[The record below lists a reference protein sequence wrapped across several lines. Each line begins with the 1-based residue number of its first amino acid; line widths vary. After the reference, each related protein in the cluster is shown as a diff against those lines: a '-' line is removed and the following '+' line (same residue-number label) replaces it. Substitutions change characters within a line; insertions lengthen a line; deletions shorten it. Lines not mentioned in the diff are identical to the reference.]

1 MEQAFTSGT
10 VPARARPAVQN
21 LVLTTGRHLSLLDGL
36 LDLFLVRGGMRT
48 LPVAVRNGLR
58 LGAAETLF
66 GDAPVYVCVSS
77 WVEEVKLLAGPKF
90 AGVANAVLR
99 KVAGIGLAAQIIK
112 SAGAPARLPEAPVLV
127 ACARGLA
134 SGAGGWISALQG
146 ASDAHLA
153 AVVSHPEWLV
163 ADWRARF
170 GVQALEILGA
180 AQRPHRQ
187 ALRCDWRMTGRKL
200 TSTEAELALH
210 LEKMAQQV
218 EFEGDKYTLMPAG
231 AARLVRS
238 AFDAGLVSLQGV
250 ASQAV
255 IRRFPPPA
263 DGMVLD
269 ACAGAG
275 VKTTLIAQLAG
286 GAERL
291 VATDIAADKLNELA
305 ANFERIGL
313 PPPRSFAC
321 DMADREVVS
330 DLRSAFPAGF
340 RRIYIDAPCSGT
352 GTLGRLPFK
361 RYGLSERTA
370 EEMAAKQQ
378 ALIAA
383 CRTLLADGG
392 DIVYITCSLQHE
404 ENGGVVAA
412 SEGQGL
418 RRKEPFWTVL
428 PTEDYLEGMS
438 GARMVCE

>member
-1 MEQAFTSGT
+1 MEQAFASGS

-36 LDLFLVRGGMRT
+36 LDSYLVRGGMQT
-48 LPVAVRNGLR
+48 LPVTVRSGLR

-99 KVAGIGLAAQIIK
+99 KFAGIGLAAQIIK
-112 SAGAPARLPEAPVLV
+112 PAEAMARLPEAPALV

-134 SGAGGWISALQG
+134 SDAGEWISALQG
-146 ASDAHLA
+146 ASDARL
-153 AVVSHPEWLV
+153 AVVASHPEWLV
-163 ADWRARF
+163 ADWRTRF
-170 GVQALEILGA
+170 SEQALEMFSA

-187 ALRCDWRMTGRKL
+187 ALRWDWRMLERKF
-200 TSTEAELALH
+200 TPAEAEFALH
-210 LEKMAQQV
+210 LEKLAPQV
-218 EFEGDKYTLMPAG
+218 EFMGDKYALMPTG
-231 AARLVRS
+231 AAQILRS

-269 ACAGAG
+269 ACAGVG
-275 VKTTLIAQLAG
+275 VKAVLIALLAG
-286 GAERL
+286 GPERL
-291 VATDIAADKLNELA
+291 VATDIVADKLNELA

-321 DMADREVVS
+321 DMTDREVAS
-330 DLRSAFPAGF
+330 ELRSAFGAGF
-340 RRIYIDAPCSGT
+340 ARIYIDAPCSGT

-361 RYGLSERTA
+361 RYGLSERA
-370 EEMAAKQQ
+370 AVEMAVKQQ
-378 ALIAA
+378 ALIAT
-383 CRTLLADGG
+383 CRTLLAEGG
-392 DIVYITCSLQHE
+392 DIIYITCSLQRE
-404 ENGGVVAA
+404 ENEGVVAA
-412 SEGQGL
+412 SEELGF
-418 RRKEPFWTVL
+418 RCEEPFWTTL
-428 PTEDYLEGMS
+428 PTEDYLEGMFA
-438 GARMVCE
+438 ARLAGQ